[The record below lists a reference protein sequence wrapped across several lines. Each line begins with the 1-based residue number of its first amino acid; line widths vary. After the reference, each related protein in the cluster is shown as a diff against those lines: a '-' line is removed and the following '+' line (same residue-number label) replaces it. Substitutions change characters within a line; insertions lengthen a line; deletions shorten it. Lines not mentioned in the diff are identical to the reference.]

1 MNKLD
6 KSWENLAQQYLD
18 RTYSLSYERT
28 TWQRLHEKTYLQ
40 GVSDFKEILLQR
52 MQYELDIVSKGNT
65 EHALIAKICF
75 EGTIE
80 IIKDLKANE

>member
-6 KSWENLAQQYLD
+6 KSWENSAQQYLD

-40 GVSDFKEILLQR
+40 GVSNFKEILLQR

-65 EHALIAKICF
+65 EYASIAKICF

-80 IIKDLKANE
+80 IIKNLKANE